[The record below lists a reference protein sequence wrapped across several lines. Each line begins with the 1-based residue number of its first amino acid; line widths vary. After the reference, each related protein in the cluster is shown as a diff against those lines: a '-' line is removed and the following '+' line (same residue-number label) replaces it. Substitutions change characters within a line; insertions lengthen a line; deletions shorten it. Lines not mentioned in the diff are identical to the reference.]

1 MRVVWFTAFL
11 LVCVLAQRVNVSSN
25 SHEMLDPFTLSGA
38 ADPDDGQAQTLQD
51 STPFQETFQ
60 QYPAGVF
67 PSGWKVR
74 GSEATAQAVYHIAEE
89 EGNRFLHAYANNQ
102 DVQIG
107 IEHICEPQDYPILRW
122 RWRATKLPL
131 GANER
136 AKKTNDS
143 AAAVYVIFG
152 SRLLPRAIKYVW
164 SSTLAVGTRFDS
176 PVYWRAKVVVLQR
189 GPAEPG
195 EWRQESVNFYQDYK
209 DLFGFE
215 PEKVRGIAV
224 LSDSDT
230 MTSISE
236 AAYDDFMLLPE
247 KTSSLLSP
255 EAAAVTLSLM

>member
-1 MRVVWFTAFL
+1 MRVAGFIVFL
-11 LVCVLAQRVNVSSN
+11 LAGVL
-25 SHEMLDPFTLSGA
+25 TLSRVA
-38 ADPDDGQAQTLQD
+38 EPDAGM
-51 STPFQETFQ
+51 SPFQETFQ

-74 GSEATAQAVYHIAEE
+74 GSEATAQAVYRIAEE

-107 IEHICEPQDYPILRW
+107 IEYTCKPQDYPILRW
-122 RWRATKLPL
+122 RWRATKLPP
-131 GANER
+131 GADER

-143 AAAVYVIFG
+143 AAAVYVIFD
-152 SRLLPRAIKYVW
+152 SRLMPRVIKYVW

-195 EWRQESVNFYQDYK
+195 EWRQETVNFYQDYK
-209 DLFGFE
+209 NLFGFE
-215 PEKVRGIAV
+215 PGDIHGIAV

-230 MTSISE
+230 MASVSE
-236 AAYDDFMLLPE
+236 AAYDDFMLLPG
-247 KTSSLLSP
+247 KTPSRLSP